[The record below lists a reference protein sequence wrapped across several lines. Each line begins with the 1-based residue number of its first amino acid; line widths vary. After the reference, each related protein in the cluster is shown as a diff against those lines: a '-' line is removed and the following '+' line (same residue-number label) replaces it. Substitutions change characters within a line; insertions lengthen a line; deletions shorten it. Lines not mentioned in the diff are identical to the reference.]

1 MEPKNG
7 SDMYTQGGD
16 GHVEENIMEIPQ
28 EALQAIDEDSI
39 DAGGAYTPLPGC
51 EGSVGRTMFDM
62 PTSKDGTLTVLLPP
76 ENIDVFPSQALMRIE
91 SLADSRVYMGAVTE
105 GPFAE
110 PDGLRADATPMVV
123 STVQGGLLMPK
134 YHGRVQ
140 VEIIG
145 EQMND
150 GTLLPPR
157 RRPKPNSPVFTL
169 NKAETAKALSI
180 QGNLRLG
187 LADGFDDLGVCVP
200 ADSKAIFPRH
210 LGILGTT
217 GGGKSTTV
225 SGLIAKAQKKNM
237 AIVLIDTEGEYCGM
251 KEPTEDERMIQAL
264 KRQKMEPKG
273 VDNTHVYHLVDRE
286 TANPNHPNVR
296 QFSLRFSALSPY
308 ALQEILDLTEAQSER
323 FFKAYDVT
331 KQILEKLE
339 IWPANEQQRRQLLEL
354 DDMDRGY
361 PKMTLTCLYD
371 VVRQIHAIIEKG
383 ADPKLET
390 NFLIE
395 NRDKLKQLI
404 GAAKMSGNLI
414 SWRALIGKLNKIR
427 RLKIFDSSKAQQ
439 INYREMLRPG
449 RVNILDLS
457 DTDSPQINN
466 LVIAE
471 VLRGVQM
478 QQDEN
483 YKEAARAEQSPT
495 PTTIFIEEAHEFL
508 SAQRIQKMQVLFQQV
523 ARIARRGR
531 KRWLGLV
538 FITQL
543 PQHLPDEVLGLIN
556 NWILHKVSDATVVS
570 RLKRSIG
577 GINEGLWRQLPSLA
591 PGQAIGSF
599 TTFTRPLL
607 IGIDPTPC
615 KLLMVD

>member
-354 DDMDRGY
+354 DDMDIGY

-390 NFLIE
+390 NFLVE

-439 INYREMLRPG
+439 INYREMLQPG